1 MVLNGLP
8 ATVTSPTYPSVF
20 RMCAMLSFI
29 LECGIS
35 TAGNSARCALRIRVN
50 MSEIG
55 SIIKLPAC
63 LRHTGNQ
70 SVQRG
75 FAERQTRTT
84 ELAPI
89 TAAASAERTA
99 IDQTRWAGV
108 TRQFRQTGVIAFRFQ
123 FSAERGVFFHCLL
136 LALIALFPCFLRH
149 KIILLRLLPQLSAR
163 LPSRRPTGDPS

>member
-1 MVLNGLP
+1 MVLKGLP
-8 ATVTSPTYPSVF
+8 ATVISATYPSVF

-35 TAGNSARCALRIRVN
+35 TAGSNARCALRMRVN

-70 SVQRG
+70 SVQRSL
-75 FAERQTRTT
+75 AERQTRAA

-89 TAAASAERTA
+89 TAPASAERA
-99 IDQTRWAGV
+99 AVDHAGWA
-108 TRQFRQTGVIAFRFQ
+108 
-123 FSAERGVFFHCLL
+123 
-136 LALIALFPCFLRH
+136 
-149 KIILLRLLPQLSAR
+149 
-163 LPSRRPTGDPS
+163 